1 MQRSSFE
8 YRQLVTN
15 YYSIVRNIIN
25 APLNSHDFIRW
36 PLKSLRLCRTIGV
49 VRRSRKRRCIS
60 WKARDISEV
69 GERSFDEAAG
79 NARNRDRVT
88 YLNTTRRV
96 LAQFYAAIGERCAGL
111 FTATGSGRREEKR
124 RICRSYGNR
133 AARQAQP
140 VSRKKKRKKKKEKKE
155 KNGQGGK
162 MREKRRKRGGIVTRD
177 LKSTT
182 EIFEIDDSYAS
193 TRRRMGKRCAVKTA
207 FAHRHRPF
215 SIVVASLIRRPTT
228 TDRNLVIRQ
237 RNTISDF
244 SFRARC
250 LSRSRCFFRSRLSV
264 RRFIR

>member
-1 MQRSSFE
+1 MRD
-8 YRQLVTN
+8 YLQL
-15 YYSIVRNIIN
+15 RE
-25 APLNSHDFIRW
+25 
-36 PLKSLRLCRTIGV
+36 V
-49 VRRSRKRRCIS
+49 V
-60 WKARDISEV
+60 D
-69 GERSFDEAAG
+69 
-79 NARNRDRVT
+79 
-88 YLNTTRRV
+88 
-96 LAQFYAAIGERCAGL
+96 
-111 FTATGSGRREEKR
+111 GRRRGGYADRMVIVPQDKRNLCLEKKEE
-124 RICRSYGNR
+124 
-133 AARQAQP
+133 
-140 VSRKKKRKKKKEKKE
+140 KKKEKKE